1 MVLSYVSTF
10 QTASSWLYLFCYFK
24 LCICSQ
30 NFPHELRFNVKG
42 AFVFVLSNSAFWNL
56 QVAIQ
61 CKFHRN
67 LRRHGILRSNIT
79 TTTARNIL
87 SLSHRRKW
95 TTQKRFTLRWSTI
108 FQSSLSFNYLFR
120 WPASLVS
127 PAVGECQVTGPCFA
141 NLSMTMWENLSILQF
156 FLMSIIPN
164 LRWTKS
170 CSKKDDQWPLSSFR
184 VTNILWNRVKN
195 PLKDIVTF
203 IFPGLQI
210 HMLKESLS
218 RDDER

>member
-1 MVLSYVSTF
+1 MFFQTQRFLTKVSTF

-30 NFPHELRFNVKG
+30 NFPHKLRFNVKG

-108 FQSSLSFNYLFR
+108 FQSFLFILIICLDDQPV
-120 WPASLVS
+120 WNPLQLASVKSQGLVS
-127 PAVGECQVTGPCFA
+127 PICPWQCEKIY
-141 NLSMTMWENLSILQF
+141 L
-156 FLMSIIPN
+156 
-164 LRWTKS
+164 S
-170 CSKKDDQWPLSSFR
+170 CSFL
-184 VTNILWNRVKN
+184 
-195 PLKDIVTF
+195 
-203 IFPGLQI
+203 
-210 HMLKESLS
+210 
-218 RDDER
+218 